1 MFEKNGYISDIVAK
15 QNKTA
20 STCRRKSR
28 KATFTDRII
37 ICLIFIFMAA
47 IFTYTFPYKTLYCS
61 VKTNTCTISV
71 RYFYEISAN
80 PLFTFNQDNL
90 LRAKLEGHLQNTQED
105 DESRYNYTI
114 SLQTTENTINLFE
127 ASNSYIITKYK
138 VDKINNFIKNKD
150 EDLNVSDN
158 VILVWLPTLFLLL
171 ILLIVSNKE
180 ITISYYPLRKDKK
193 IDINQ

>member
-1 MFEKNGYISDIVAK
+1 M
-15 QNKTA
+15 
-20 STCRRKSR
+20 
-28 KATFTDRII
+28 
-37 ICLIFIFMAA
+37 
-47 IFTYTFPYKTLYCS
+47 
-61 VKTNTCTISV
+61 
-71 RYFYEISAN
+71 
-80 PLFTFNQDNL
+80 
-90 LRAKLEGHLQNTQED
+90 QED
-105 DESRYNYTI
+105 DEARYNYTI

>member
-1 MFEKNGYISDIVAK
+1 M
-15 QNKTA
+15 
-20 STCRRKSR
+20 
-28 KATFTDRII
+28 
-37 ICLIFIFMAA
+37 
-47 IFTYTFPYKTLYCS
+47 
-61 VKTNTCTISV
+61 

-80 PLFTFNQDNL
+80 PLFTFNPDNL

-105 DESRYNYTI
+105 DEARYNYTI

>member
-1 MFEKNGYISDIVAK
+1 MHH
-15 QNKTA
+15 
-20 STCRRKSR
+20 
-28 KATFTDRII
+28 
-37 ICLIFIFMAA
+37 ICA
-47 IFTYTFPYKTLYCS
+47 
-61 VKTNTCTISV
+61 V
-71 RYFYEISAN
+71 FYEISAN
-80 PLFTFNQDNL
+80 PLFTFNPDNL

-105 DESRYNYTI
+105 DEARYNYTI